1 MTTPPSSERAP
12 HELLGRLTPVTD
24 LRTIW
29 KREAGD
35 FTHWMAQNDNL
46 ALLESALDLSLTV
59 EGTEQDVG
67 PYRADLVCRDDQG
80 RVVVVENQLS
90 PTDHLHLGQLLT
102 YTGGLGGQVMVWI
115 AQRFNTEHRKAIDWL
130 NANTNKDVEF
140 FALEVELWR
149 IGSSPIAPKFNVVC
163 RPDIRRTPPASTD
176 LERFWTEFKRYVEGQ
191 SPPVRFGQVQSQYW
205 KDLFP
210 FKRPGSQVQIAMR
223 NRDGKSVIRLILS
236 GPAHKSNFRE
246 LEDRHAATINDALG
260 KLGSVEW
267 RELPENLSSQIVLTG
282 SVSPLAE
289 RDWPLVQEWL
299 HRAYQSVVDV
309 LNPIVPGLDP
319 AYTRVSDDDSA
330 MSSSDGSEP
339 DQESA

>member
-35 FTHWMAQNDNL
+35 FTHWMAQSDNL